1 MKPFSLISFR
11 PVLSAEAV
19 LYVLLKASYKAL
31 ECVDT
36 NNILVVTAHPLTEKY
51 NLFIASKALAH
62 SVHLI
67 YRGRFMR

>member
-1 MKPFSLISFR
+1 MKPFSLISFW

-19 LYVLLKASYKAL
+19 LSVLLKASYKAL
-31 ECVDT
+31 EFVDT